1 MTEPRV
7 LARDLLVLKAL
18 ADRVA
23 AALTAAK
30 TDTLA
35 AMEVGER
42 LVVKVGDVPV
52 GTVTVTHGRVAARI
66 TDPRALLAWVKA
78 NHPTEV
84 VAVEEV
90 RSSFVTVLLK
100 RAKDCGEVIPGVEV
114 STGDPYLLAPVDDAA
129 SQVIAGA
136 WADGT
141 LRLPASVLPQI
152 EGEGG
157 GPDAP

>member
-1 MTEPRV
+1 MTEPRI
-7 LARDLLVLKAL
+7 LARDLLVLRAL

-23 AALTAAK
+23 AALVAAK

-42 LVVKVGDVPV
+42 LVVKVGDTPV

-84 VAVEEV
+84 VTTQEV
-90 RSSFVTVLLK
+90 RSSFVVALLK
-100 RAKDCGEVIPGVEV
+100 RAKDSGEVVPGIDV
-114 STGDPYLLAPVDDAA
+114 SQGDPYLLAPVDDVAA
-129 SQVIAGA
+129 AVIGAA
-136 WADGT
+136 WADGS
-141 LRLPASVLPQI
+141 LSLPASVLPQI
-152 EGEGG
+152 E
-157 GPDAP
+157 AP

>member
-1 MTEPRV
+1 MTEPRI
-7 LARDLLVLKAL
+7 LARDLLVLRAL

-42 LVVKVGDVPV
+42 LVVKVGDTPV
-52 GTVTVTHGRVAARI
+52 GTVTVAHGRPSARI

-84 VAVEEV
+84 VPREEV
-90 RSSFVTVLLK
+90 RAAFVTALLG
-100 RAKDCGEVIPGVEV
+100 RAKSSGEVIPGIDV
-114 STGDPYLLAPVDDAA
+114 SQGDPYLLAPVDDVAA
-129 SQVIAGA
+129 AVIGAA
-136 WADGT
+136 WADGS
-141 LRLPASVLPQI
+141 LSLPASVLPQI
-152 EGEGG
+152 EGGD
-157 GPDAP
+157 PDA